1 MSYQVHITSTAEHDI
16 MRAADY
22 IQFTLRNPDAA
33 DNLLD
38 AATEQI
44 GSLADLPQKFHLVDD
59 PVLASW
65 GIRFVIINN
74 YLAFYTIDE
83 EKQTVIIVRF
93 LYQKSNWTSILG
105 HTIIIGSIF
114 PVSIN
119 LSAVVCISISNII
132 FSSPLLW
139 CKKYNTGSE
148 SR

>member
-22 IQFTLRNPDAA
+22 IEFTLRNPDAA

-44 GSLADLPQKFHLVDD
+44 GSLADLPQKFRLVDD

-74 YLAFYTIDE
+74 VNIR
-83 EKQTVIIVRF
+83 IMF
-93 LYQKSNWTSILG
+93 LYVVTQLVSILTPSSL
-105 HTIIIGSIF
+105 HQHEVFSFQIAQCNF
-114 PVSIN
+114 FLFCQPVMNGYRSTKW
-119 LSAVVCISISNII
+119 
-132 FSSPLLW
+132 FF
-139 CKKYNTGSE
+139 
-148 SR
+148 